1 MSSALMRRQGLSLGS
16 CRISSRSGCL
26 SRPAKPFVPVKNLS
40 LRAAAPE
47 VEGGDEDVFE
57 TEDIVQ
63 GELLD
68 SVVQENQEEKIVLD
82 DDARLAIQEAQE
94 YSHMYNEEI
103 IAEADLE
110 GDDFSSKEAL
120 TAKAAAALET
130 LLESGS
136 ESDVLLA
143 IAGNDVAEAEGVEDK
158 QGPQGFRKY
167 DEEEASGMS
176 EQQRQQVQPFK
187 LTKTELDNLVPE
199 DWDTINVDWF
209 SNRKEDNIPL
219 PEYKL
224 AFIWTERNI
233 AVAVDQVY
241 SRGQISPLTEYF
253 FWPRKDAWEELRVAL
268 EARPWISERDKVV
281 LLNRTTEVIN
291 FWQQDEVKPTLDQV
305 KVAFPDCSFM
315 GSSSTP
321 APPPMPNESM
331 EMAM

>member
-16 CRISSRSGCL
+16 CRILSRSDCL
-26 SRPAKPFVPVKNLS
+26 SRPAKPFAPVNKLS
-40 LRAAAPE
+40 LRATAPE
-47 VEGGDEDVFE
+47 AEAVDDAEI
-57 TEDIVQ
+57 EDIVQ

-94 YSHMYNEEI
+94 YTAIYNEEI

-110 GDDFSSKEAL
+110 GDAFSSKEAI
-120 TAKAAAALET
+120 TAKAAAALEA

-136 ESDVLLA
+136 ESDVLLD
-143 IAGNDVAEAEGVEDK
+143 IAGGDVTEAEGVEDR

-167 DEEEASGMS
+167 DEEEESGMS
-176 EQQRQQVQPFK
+176 EEQRQQVQPFK
-187 LTKTELDNLVPE
+187 LTKTELANLVPE

-209 SNRKEDNIPL
+209 SNRKEDIIPL

-224 AFIWTERNI
+224 NFIWTERNI

-253 FWPRKDAWEELRVAL
+253 FWPRKDAWEELRVAM
-268 EARPWISERDKVV
+268 EARPWISERDRVI

-291 FWQQDEVKPTLDQV
+291 FWQQGEKPSLEQV

-315 GSSSTP
+315 GSSTP
-321 APPPMPNESM
+321 APPPNLIQD
-331 EMAM
+331 MAMAE